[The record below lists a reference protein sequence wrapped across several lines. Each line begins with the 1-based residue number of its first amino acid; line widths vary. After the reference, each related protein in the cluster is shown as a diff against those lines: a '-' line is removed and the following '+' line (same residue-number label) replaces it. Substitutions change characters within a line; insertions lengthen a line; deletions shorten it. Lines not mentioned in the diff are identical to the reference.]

1 MSYGVDVIDLPAVYS
16 QRSQRLEWS
25 QWLFLLLY
33 PNAQMKLFIY
43 LLLISCSYFF
53 LSTKLLVLMAFKIC
67 KKYRKYTFIKRSVI
81 WG

>member
-1 MSYGVDVIDLPAVYS
+1 MKPVAFLVALSQCANEVIH
-16 QRSQRLEWS
+16 
-25 QWLFLLLY
+25 LFVT
-33 PNAQMKLFIY
+33 Y
-43 LLLISCSYFF
+43 LLQLFF